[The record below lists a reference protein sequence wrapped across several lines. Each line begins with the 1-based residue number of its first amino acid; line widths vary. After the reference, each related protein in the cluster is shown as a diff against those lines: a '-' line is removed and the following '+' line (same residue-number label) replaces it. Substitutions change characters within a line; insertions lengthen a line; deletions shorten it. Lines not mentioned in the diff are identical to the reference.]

1 MISEMPM
8 RCDQVALMAFGA
20 ETRMR
25 SNARISM
32 MARSSKLHQQA
43 GYRCARP
50 TFSKSSFSACYAR
63 PVHTDGPKR
72 DMRVQSTNLCGS
84 ITVMSYRPCQS
95 IRVPA
100 LNAAAARRKSVLP

>member
-1 MISEMPM
+1 
-8 RCDQVALMAFGA
+8 
-20 ETRMR
+20 
-25 SNARISM
+25 M
-32 MARSSKLHQQA
+32 MARSSNAPLMGRIQKRKTNL
-43 GYRCARP
+43 
-50 TFSKSSFSACYAR
+50 SKSSFPACYAR

-84 ITVMSYRPCQS
+84 IAVMSYRPCQS

>member
-8 RCDQVALMAFGA
+8 WCDQVALIGLRGRDAN
-20 ETRMR
+20 EIEH
-25 SNARISM
+25 ARISM

-50 TFSKSSFSACYAR
+50 TFSKSSFSACY
-63 PVHTDGPKR
+63 VHTHGPNR